1 MKAEQDRRGRFAA
14 SRRTAARLAVCLL
27 VASALALIIRAP
39 WISPAALGPEF
50 ADADS
55 PELVALGG
63 TLYRQHCASC
73 HGVHLEGQ
81 PNWENVAANGRLP
94 APPQDH
100 RGHSWM
106 HSDVELLRTMSVSLR
121 DTAPPGY
128 ATDMP
133 AFQGTLSDRQMIAVL
148 AFIKN
153 RWPTGVRVYQSML
166 NPGRQGM
173 PSVAAESDWS
183 FPIDCGQEPTRASP
197 AAK

>member
-1 MKAEQDRRGRFAA
+1 MKAEQDQCGRAA
-14 SRRTAARLAVCLL
+14 APRSAAVRLAVWLS
-27 VASALALIIRAP
+27 VAGALALILRAP
-39 WISPAALGPEF
+39 WIPSGAPAPDF
-50 ADADS
+50 ADADN
-55 PELVALGG
+55 PELVATGG

-73 HGVHLEGQ
+73 HGEHLEWQ
-81 PNWENVAANGRLP
+81 PNWEKAAAKGRLP

-106 HSDVELLRTMSVSLR
+106 HSDAELLHTMTVSLR
-121 DTAPPGY
+121 DAAPPGY

-153 RWPTGVRVYQSML
+153 RWPIGVRVYQSML

-173 PSVAAESDWS
+173 PSVTAETNWS
-183 FPIDCGQEPTRASP
+183 FPIDCGQEPIRAEP